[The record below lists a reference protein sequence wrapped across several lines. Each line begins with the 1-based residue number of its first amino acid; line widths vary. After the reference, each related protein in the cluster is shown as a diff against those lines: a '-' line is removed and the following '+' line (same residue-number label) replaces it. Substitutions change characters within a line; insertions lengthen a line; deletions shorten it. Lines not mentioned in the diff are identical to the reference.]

1 VSNTTTLWWSSA
13 AILLTVVAA
22 QAQSSSP
29 LTIQP
34 STSRVGINTTTPA
47 YSLDVTGTVRATAFR
62 GDGSLLVNLP
72 SSGGPWTQTG
82 VDIANSNSGSVGVGT
97 TVPATRF
104 HVKGGTTTLE
114 HPADPAKPLRLEG
127 GADALTVDLDWR
139 AQSTTRATTR
149 LKSNGSAP
157 GSDWSQYWY
166 VQNPWGTLQPM
177 MRLHGG
183 NWSLYLAGS
192 LYTGGLPD
200 VAENIWVSDPSIGAG
215 DLVAIDRGE
224 PRKNHPRIYDRL
236 TVRKS
241 SGRYDPDILGAI
253 SSGAGLLLNSDP
265 GALEHGKASAA
276 GQQPLALA
284 GRVPMKVSVENGP
297 IAPGDRIVASS
308 TPGVGMRATQAG
320 MSVGIAAE
328 SFDGRSGD
336 DPATIL
342 VFVNLAPTAAA
353 PRVRGQSSYGEPVA
367 RGQARLRNGEAVITL
382 SESLVRLARAGRATV
397 QLTPIGGWSPLYVAE
412 PGHNGVLLVRTAG
425 GDQAQAFF
433 WELRGTDLESP
444 SIAHDTGK
452 GGR

>member
-1 VSNTTTLWWSSA
+1 
-13 AILLTVVAA
+13 
-22 QAQSSSP
+22 
-29 LTIQP
+29 
-34 STSRVGINTTTPA
+34 
-47 YSLDVTGTVRATAFR
+47 
-62 GDGSLLVNLP
+62 
-72 SSGGPWTQTG
+72 
-82 VDIANSNSGSVGVGT
+82 
-97 TVPATRF
+97 
-104 HVKGGTTTLE
+104 
-114 HPADPAKPLRLEG
+114 
-127 GADALTVDLDWR
+127 
-139 AQSTTRATTR
+139 
-149 LKSNGSAP
+149 
-157 GSDWSQYWY
+157 
-166 VQNPWGTLQPM
+166 
-177 MRLHGG
+177 
-183 NWSLYLAGS
+183 
-192 LYTGGLPD
+192 
-200 VAENIWVSDPSIGAG
+200 
-215 DLVAIDRGE
+215 
-224 PRKNHPRIYDRL
+224 
-236 TVRKS
+236 
-241 SGRYDPDILGAI
+241 
-253 SSGAGLLLNSDP
+253 
-265 GALEHGKASAA
+265 
-276 GQQPLALA
+276 
-284 GRVPMKVSVENGP
+284 MKVSVENGP